1 MLKKFVCVI
10 YALFMFFVSATNAE
24 AKICRYE
31 LEDFW
36 NKIEN
41 NLKQTWNGG
50 TYDLYVPVWT
60 WHNRLFYDKDKIE
73 KYNEEPWGIGLGVS
87 RYDEDGDWHGL
98 YAMGFKDSN
107 FYLETIFGYAY
118 LKNWELDN
126 DGDWKGGIGFTA
138 SLTQRHEYSYIPVPL
153 PLPIA
158 GLSYK
163 GMAVQAAYVPGVKND
178 GNVLFTWLRFEL
190 N

>member
-1 MLKKFVCVI
+1 MLKKFVYVI
-10 YALFMFFVSATNAE
+10 YTLFMFFVSAANAE

-36 NKIEN
+36 DKIEN

-73 KYNEEPWGIGLGVS
+73 KYNEEPWGIGFGVS

-138 SLTQRHEYSYIPVPL
+138 SLTQRHEYSFQRLLRDHRSLFLRFPFL
-153 PLPIA
+153 PLSKIR
-158 GLSYK
+158 
-163 GMAVQAAYVPGVKND
+163 D
-178 GNVLFTWLRFEL
+178 H
-190 N
+190 